1 TIIIFL
7 KLGILICLFSCG
19 EIASDTQT
27 TNSTQSTSRSE
38 SRDSIDYL
46 AAFYDSLKIITRE
59 SWGATPPISEMKT
72 HELKRITI
80 HHSAVKHRLDYDP
93 AEKIKGLQRFSQSES
108 QLASG
113 KMKEAWADIPYH
125 FIIYANGEIVEGRSL
140 EYVGDTNTEYD
151 PSGHLLIN
159 LDGNFE
165 EQVPTEP
172 QIKSLINLCF
182 YFSQKY
188 KIDIALTEGHKDF
201 AQTLCPGKNLYEQI
215 PSIKDAILTM
225 NIKSD

>member
-1 TIIIFL
+1 M

-108 QLASG
+108 QLDSG
-113 KMKEAWADIPYH
+113 KKKEIWADIPYH
-125 FIIYANGEIVEGRSL
+125 FVIYANGEIVEGRSL

-165 EQVPTEP
+165 EQEPTEA
-172 QIKSLINLCF
+172 QMKSLINLCS
-182 YFSQKY
+182 YFSRKY
-188 KIDIALTEGHKDF
+188 QMDVALTAGHKDF
-201 AQTLCPGKNLYEQI
+201 AQTLCPGKNLYEKI